1 MYTLISSSSPLRF
14 NWVVFFT
21 AALASGWSFPFPLA
35 ALSAAFFSL
44 GVFAFPSSF
53 SILNLSS
60 VAWKERTFFLPNHT
74 VSKQWFFYSQVD
86 LLCTHLFHHCLLIYS
101 IFRPRECGDL
111 VGPTWWW
118 GTSMHEERR
127 GGCEE
132 TRSIFTSLLSQKY
145 LKKIPINVD
154 SLLSVTF
161 LNHKNIIPENL
172 EKNIQNLQNRY
183 IHHPEKMSGR
193 WYLMH
198 SINYV
203 YALFLYD
210 RYCFLNTIQ
219 CSVFSIHNDA
229 SSVGRISR
237 SITR

>member
-1 MYTLISSSSPLRF
+1 MICAFINSEEAGELFSSSSAGDKARSERSRTRGASDWPMYTLISSSSPLRF

-101 IFRPRECGDL
+101 IFRPRQWRSGWAYVVMRHIYARGAEGWVRGD
-111 VGPTWWW
+111 
-118 GTSMHEERR
+118 
-127 GGCEE
+127 
-132 TRSIFTSLLSQKY
+132 
-145 LKKIPINVD
+145 
-154 SLLSVTF
+154 
-161 LNHKNIIPENL
+161 
-172 EKNIQNLQNRY
+172 
-183 IHHPEKMSGR
+183 
-193 WYLMH
+193 
-198 SINYV
+198 
-203 YALFLYD
+203 
-210 RYCFLNTIQ
+210 
-219 CSVFSIHNDA
+219 
-229 SSVGRISR
+229 
-237 SITR
+237 